1 MGCLNHNMKN
11 NPAIIIVPN
20 TKEGLSAL
28 KYLAGEITQHDILIK
43 LVSKKE
49 FDLHI
54 KLLKG
59 DLK

>member
-1 MGCLNHNMKN
+1 MN
-11 NPAIIIVPN
+11 NNSAVLVVPN
-20 TKEGLSAL
+20 TKEGLASL
-28 KYLAGEITQHDILIK
+28 RYLASELVKHDILIK

-59 DLK
+59 NK